1 MNKSI
6 KYAMNGALI
15 LGSLNIAIEL
25 VIKQRNN
32 INSNSLLR
40 AFKKGFYKRSDYTE
54 WSYRDSWI

>member
-40 AFKKGFYKRSDYTE
+40 AL
-54 WSYRDSWI
+54 